1 MFLSVVS
8 NLRLLR
14 KNLYFSR
21 RLDVQ
26 MNIIESHSSRDWFFC
41 QSLLFSSSSSARR
54 SSSSDSCFINLK
66 FWILFKIKKGGKIW
80 KFSRATFL
88 LFSFESKSLESMK
101 RLDKIKISIRIRF
114 ICTRGGYR
122 RADKC
127 KSIRIRR
134 QVSLMNR
141 VRICFGYFDVWRG
154 NGRG

>member
-14 KNLYFSR
+14 KNLYFSK

-66 FWILFKIKKGGKIW
+66 FCILFRIKKRGKIW
-80 KFSRATFL
+80 KCRATFL